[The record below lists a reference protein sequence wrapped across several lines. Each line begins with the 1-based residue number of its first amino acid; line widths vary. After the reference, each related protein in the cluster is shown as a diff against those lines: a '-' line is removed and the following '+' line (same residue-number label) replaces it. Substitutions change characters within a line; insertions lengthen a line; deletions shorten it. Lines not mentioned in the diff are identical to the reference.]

1 MTAKQMIEL
10 VQQHHPH
17 MKETEILLHLNNVKD
32 EFCENT
38 GIVKDMSYAFTTVAN
53 QLLYDVKLSAD
64 MVPGEANYGILT
76 IKNVWVGDSPNRILA
91 SRLQGTLKIKDLG

>member
-1 MTAKQMIEL
+1 MIEL

-38 GIVKDMSYAFTTVAN
+38 GIVKSLTFALTTTAG
-53 QLLYDVKLSAD
+53 QLRYDLSLAAD
-64 MVPGEANYGILT
+64 IPSAGGALK
-76 IKNVWVGDSPNRILA
+76 IKNVWIGDEGNEIKA
-91 SRLQGTLKIKDLG
+91 SRLQGALKIKDLT